1 MKDPNWDLR
10 FPRTSREAFGSS
22 MEPDANHGDRMV
34 GKVAV
39 WIVIFLVGYILGSLS

>member
-1 MKDPNWDLR
+1 MKDPNYTLR
-10 FPRTSREAFGSS
+10 FPRSSREAFGSS

-39 WIVIFLVGYILGSLS
+39 WIVIFLMGYILGSLS